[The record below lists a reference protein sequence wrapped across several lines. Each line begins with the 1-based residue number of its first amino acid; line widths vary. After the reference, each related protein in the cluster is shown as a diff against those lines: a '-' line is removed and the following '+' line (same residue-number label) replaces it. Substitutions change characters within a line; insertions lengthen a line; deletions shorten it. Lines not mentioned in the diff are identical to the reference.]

1 MRPRNRRRRISLTR
15 KNEPTAFDAIDVEGV
30 GEAFKN
36 TEQLSSDGTTRRR
49 ATRVRALAVAMAS
62 PTPHRMALCALARY
76 LGTSRPFDAEASEL
90 YNMASAAVQS
100 GDDDT
105 ARTYLTERKTVQTK
119 LEDAK
124 RRATEAKARVA
135 RVEAS
140 VETLSSQ
147 AKKLE
152 SILKENMA
160 AAAER
165 NASEAAAK
173 FEGAG
178 ESLGSAADLEAMF
191 EDPLEKKFRDLEG
204 R

>member
-1 MRPRNRRRRISLTR
+1 MSYPRPEDYDAEEPEAAELDALRGR
-15 KNEPTAFDAIDVEGV
+15 K
-30 GEAFKN
+30 EAA
-36 TEQLSSDGTTRRR
+36 EL
-49 ATRVRALAVAMAS
+49 
-62 PTPHRMALCALARY
+62 
-76 LGTSRPFDAEASEL
+76 DAEAAEL

-105 ARTYLTERKTVQTK
+105 ARGYLTQRKSAQTK

-124 RRATEAKARVA
+124 RRAGEAKARVA

-160 AAAER
+160 SAAER
-165 NASEAAAK
+165 SASEAAAK
-173 FEGAG
+173 FEGRG
-178 ESLGSAADLEAMF
+178 ESLQESAADLEAMF